1 MPFRCESDVK
11 FLRYIRMCDFI
22 PFSQL
27 TTTLTTVKIS
37 WYTKYMEILVIED
50 EASIREFEVTYLRDA
65 GYKTIEAADG
75 QAAVEL
81 FEEHKPD
88 LAIIDINLPK
98 MSGLDVCKTIRM
110 TSATPILIVTALGSD
125 EDEVTGLTMGADD
138 YIKKPFNP
146 NVLVAR
152 VQALLRRHDS
162 TKQLRFKGLVI
173 DPETMS
179 VIRDGEP
186 ITLTTTRFNLLM
198 ALASHPRAVLSR
210 AQLVDQIYSDPSS
223 HFVYDRTIDAHI
235 KSLRQSIEVDP
246 KNPQFIETVFGSG
259 YRFIGVPG

>member
-1 MPFRCESDVK
+1 
-11 FLRYIRMCDFI
+11 
-22 PFSQL
+22 
-27 TTTLTTVKIS
+27 
-37 WYTKYMEILVIED
+37 MEILIVED
-50 EASIREFEVTYLRDA
+50 ETPIREFEVTYLRDA

-75 QAAVEL
+75 PTAVEL
-81 FEEHKPD
+81 FEQYRPD
-88 LAIIDINLPK
+88 LAIIDINLPG
-98 MSGLDVCKTIRM
+98 MSGLDVCKIIR
-110 TSATPILIVTALGSD
+110 TSSTVPILIVTARDSD
-125 EDEVTGLTMGADD
+125 EDEVTGLSLGADD

-152 VQALLRRHDS
+152 VRALLRRHDS
-162 TKQLRFKGLVI
+162 TRQLRFQGLTI

-179 VIRDGEP
+179 VMRDGES
-186 ITLTTTRFNLLM
+186 ITLTTTRFNLLL

-235 KSLRQSIEVDP
+235 KALRQAIEVDP

-259 YRFIGVPG
+259 YRFIGEAE

>member
-1 MPFRCESDVK
+1 M
-11 FLRYIRMCDFI
+11 
-22 PFSQL
+22 
-27 TTTLTTVKIS
+27 T
-37 WYTKYMEILVIED
+37 ILVIED

-75 QAAVEL
+75 QMAIEL
-81 FEEHKPD
+81 FGEHKPD

-98 MSGLDVCKTIRM
+98 ISGLDVCKAIR
-110 TSATPILIVTALGSD
+110 TASAIPILIVTARDSD
-125 EDEVTGLTMGADD
+125 DNEIVGLTMGADD

-152 VQALLRRHDS
+152 VQALLRRNEA
-162 TKQLRFKGLVI
+162 TKQLHFKGLVI

-179 VIRDGEP
+179 VTRDGES
-186 ITLTTTRFNLLM
+186 ITLTTTRFNLLL

-210 AQLVDQIYSDPSS
+210 TQLVDQIYSDPSS

-235 KSLRQSIEVDP
+235 KSLRQSIEPDP
-246 KNPQFIETVFGSG
+246 KHPQFIETVFGSG
-259 YRFIGVPG
+259 YRFIGEPEK